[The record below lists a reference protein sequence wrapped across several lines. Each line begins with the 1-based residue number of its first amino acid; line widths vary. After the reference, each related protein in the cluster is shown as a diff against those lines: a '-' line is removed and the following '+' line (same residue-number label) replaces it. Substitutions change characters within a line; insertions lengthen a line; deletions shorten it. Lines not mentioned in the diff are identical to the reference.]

1 MARDED
7 NRKILDML
15 KQKEFVLKV
24 QREAYVRWVDL
35 ITLIRFSMI
44 GGAALLAGTALLIMM
59 MRPLEY
65 LSTQNAVIA
74 LVCSFAA
81 VLLAALHVVLEMD
94 KLHNESRRVL
104 HEYQAL
110 EKRCGTAQALSYPVM
125 TQVYD
130 EVQQKQA
137 LIRSQAKTV
146 PPRWIKR
153 QIQLIEQQFYQ

>member
-7 NRKILDML
+7 NTKILDLL
-15 KQKEFVLKV
+15 KQKEFVLKI
-24 QREAYVRWVDL
+24 QKEAYVRWVDL

-44 GGAALLAGTALLIMM
+44 GGAGLLAGAALLIMI

-65 LSTQNAVIA
+65 LSTQNAIIA
-74 LVCSFAA
+74 ICCSFLA
-81 VLLAALHVVLEMD
+81 VILAALHIVLEMD
-94 KLHNESRRVL
+94 KLHLESRRVL
-104 HEYQAL
+104 HEYEML

-125 TQVYD
+125 TKVYD

-137 LIRSQAKTV
+137 LVRSEAKTT

-153 QIQLIEQQFYQ
+153 QIQLIEEKFYQ